1 VKNSNAIELQRLVV
15 RSESQKNNE
24 EESRD
29 RMNFILLK
37 FLPPAKK
44 GENVRLS
51 PIVSK
56 RKTWTDLT

>member
-1 VKNSNAIELQRLVV
+1 MR
-15 RSESQKNNE
+15 

-29 RMNFILLK
+29 RTNFVLLK
-37 FLPPAKK
+37 FSPPAKK